1 MSIRPG
7 KISDVPEIVRMSGIF
22 YPETHY
28 AQWCGMDDD
37 TVADLAANLIE
48 NHVFMVAEED
58 GHLVGMIG
66 LFIIPFMFNR
76 YVNSAGEVIFWVDP
90 KVRGSMTAVNLLKSI
105 EEPCRLA
112 GADRIQMV
120 HMPNSP
126 PQAAALYTK
135 LGYFP
140 SESSYTKDI

>member
-1 MSIRPG
+1 MVIRQG
-7 KISDVPEIVRMSGIF
+7 KPEDVPEIVRMSAIF
-22 YPETHY
+22 YPQTHY
-28 AQWCGMDDD
+28 ADWTSMDED
-37 TVADLAANLIE
+37 TVAELAYSLID
-48 NHVFMVAEED
+48 NHVFMVAEEN
-58 GHLVGMIG
+58 GELVGMIG

-76 YVNSAGEVIFWVDP
+76 YVLSAGEVIFWIDP
-90 KVRGSMTAVNLLKSI
+90 KFRGGVTAAALLRSV

-126 PQAAALYTK
+126 PQAAGLYTK